1 MVLTPMAAS
10 QKPETR
16 NQKLP
21 SRSMHVAMYYN
32 NRDVRLQELPVPQIG
47 AGELLIRTR
56 ASGICGSD
64 LMEWYRIKK
73 APLVLGHEITGEVVE
88 VGAGIQDFKIGD
100 RVFSSHHVPCGEC
113 RYCRAGHQSVCE
125 LLRTTHFDPGGFAE
139 YIRVPRIN
147 VELGTLRIPDSMTF
161 DEGSFIEPLACVVRA
176 QRFADIGP
184 GQTVLVIGSGISG
197 LLHLQLARARGVA
210 RIIATDISEYRLNA
224 AKRFGADGVINGAED
239 VPARLREAN
248 EGRLADR
255 VIVCTGAMPGIQQA
269 IKSLDRGATLLFF
282 APAAAG
288 IDVPIPLF
296 DFWRDEIKV
305 VTSYAGSGADLQESL
320 RLISERKVRV
330 GEMVTHRLPL
340 AQTELGFELTASGQD
355 SIKVIIDPLI

>member
-1 MVLTPMAAS
+1 MAAS
-10 QKPETR
+10 QKPEIR
-16 NQKLP
+16 NQKLS

-32 NRDVRLQELPVPQIG
+32 NRDVRLQELPLPQIG

-88 VGAGIQDFKIGD
+88 IGAGVENFRIGD

-113 RYCRAGHQSVCE
+113 RYCVAGHQSVCE

-161 DEGSFIEPLACVVRA
+161 DEGSFIEPMACVVRA
-176 QRFADIGP
+176 QRFADIGS
-184 GQTVLVIGSGISG
+184 GQTVLVVGSGISG
-197 LLHLQLARARGVA
+197 LLHIQLARTRGAA

-224 AKRFGADGVINGAED
+224 AKQFGADIVIHGAED

-269 IKSLDRGATLLFF
+269 IKSLDRAATLLFF
-282 APAAAG
+282 APTTAG

-340 AQTELGFELTASGQD
+340 AQTGLGFELTASGQD

>member
-1 MVLTPMAAS
+1 M
-10 QKPETR
+10 R
-16 NQKLP
+16 
-21 SRSMHVAMYYN
+21 VAMYYN
-32 NRDVRLQELPVPQIG
+32 NRDVRPQEMPVPQIG

-88 VGAGIQDFKIGD
+88 VGVGIQHFKIDD
-100 RVFSSHHVPCGEC
+100 RVFSSHHVPCGKC
-113 RYCRAGHQSVCE
+113 RYCVAGHQSVCE

-197 LLHLQLARARGVA
+197 LLHLQLARARGAA

-224 AKRFGADGVINGAED
+224 AKRFGADGIINGAED

-248 EGRLADR
+248 DGRLADR

-282 APAAAG
+282 APTAAG

>member
-1 MVLTPMAAS
+1 MAAS
-10 QKPETR
+10 QKPEIR
-16 NQKLP
+16 NQKLS

-32 NRDVRLQELPVPQIG
+32 NRDVRLQELPLPQIG

-88 VGAGIQDFKIGD
+88 IGAGVENFRIGD

-113 RYCRAGHQSVCE
+113 RYCVAGHQSVCE

-176 QRFADIGP
+176 QRFADIGS

-197 LLHLQLARARGVA
+197 LLHIQLARTRGAA

-282 APAAAG
+282 APTTAG

-330 GEMVTHRLPL
+330 GDMVTHRLPL